1 MPVLCS
7 IFIVLHSNS
16 YGICTVIVQFQATE
30 SGSVTE
36 KTFDQP
42 SILASVYSKK
52 ALQLKS
58 VRLLYGSLSR

>member
-30 SGSVTE
+30 SGNVTE
-36 KTFDQP
+36 QTFDQA
-42 SILASVYSKK
+42 SIFASVYSKK
-52 ALQLKS
+52 AVQLKS
-58 VRLLYGSLSR
+58 VHLLYRSLSR